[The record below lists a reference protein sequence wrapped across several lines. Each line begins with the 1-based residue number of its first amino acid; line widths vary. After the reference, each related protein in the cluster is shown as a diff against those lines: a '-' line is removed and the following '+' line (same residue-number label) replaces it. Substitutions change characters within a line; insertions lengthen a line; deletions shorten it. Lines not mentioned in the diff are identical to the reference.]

1 MDFFTS
7 DWHLN
12 DELILKVC
20 KRPFKNAA
28 RMTEVIVQRA
38 NQRAKLKTDNI
49 IHVGDF
55 IQRGLDRGTGDKDT
69 QVSAKAVL
77 ANLWANVLLIEGNHD
92 ENNRCHTVGKV
103 LFRKVGKFDCIVQHF
118 PSTARKQGGLF
129 FDASILS
136 KSLSPMSE
144 TVINICGHVH
154 DKWAFCYDETLDIL
168 NVNVGID
175 IYPYMIK
182 ECDLATKI
190 EAELKR
196 LGKRACWFL

>member
-20 KRPFKNAA
+20 KRNFKSAK
-28 RMTEVIVQRA
+28 RMTEVLIKQA
-38 NQRAKLKTDNI
+38 NQRAKDKTDTI

-55 IQRGLDRGTGDKDT
+55 IQRGLDRGTGVRED
-69 QVSAKAVL
+69 QISARDALKQL
-77 ANLWANVLLIEGNHD
+77 NANVILLEGNHD
-92 ENNRCHTVGKV
+92 DNNRCNTAGKV
-103 LFRKVGKFDCIVQHF
+103 LFRKVGKFDCIVQHY
-118 PSTARKQGGLF
+118 PSSAKGF
-129 FDASILS
+129 VWAVCD
-136 KSLSPMSE
+136 E
-144 TVINICGHVH
+144 TLENVVINICGHVH
-154 DKWAFCYDETLDIL
+154 DKWAFKYDEAMGVL

-190 EAELKR
+190 ETELKR
-196 LGKRACWFL
+196 LGKKAYKFL

>member
-20 KRPFKNAA
+20 KRQFKSAA

-38 NQRAKLKTDNI
+38 NQRAQAKTDNI

-69 QVSAKAVL
+69 QVSAKSVI

-103 LFRKVGKFDCIVQHF
+103 LFRKVGKFDCIVQHY
-118 PSTARKQGGLF
+118 PSGHDNF
-129 FDASILS
+129 FISNSD
-136 KSLSPMSE
+136 KHSPTSPFV
-144 TVINICGHVH
+144 TIDICGHVH
-154 DKWAFCYDETLDIL
+154 DKWAFKFDSCFGVL

-196 LGKRACWFL
+196 LGQKAYRFL

>member
-20 KRPFKNAA
+20 KRNFKSAA
-28 RMTEVIVQRA
+28 RMTEVIVDRA
-38 NQRAKLKTDNI
+38 NQRAKLKSDNI

-55 IQRGLDRGTGDKDT
+55 IQRGLDRGTGDKET

-77 ANLWANVLLIEGNHD
+77 ANLWANVILIEGNHD

-103 LFRKVGKFDCIVQHF
+103 LFRKVGKFDCIVQHY
-118 PSTARKQGGLF
+118 PSTVDESICFRNPSGL
-129 FDASILS
+129 I
-136 KSLSPMSE
+136 
-144 TVINICGHVH
+144 INICGHVH
-154 DKWAFCYDETLDIL
+154 DKWAFKLDEQLSVL

-190 EAELKR
+190 ETELKR
-196 LGKRACWFL
+196 LGKKAYRFL

>member
-20 KRPFKNAA
+20 KRNFKTAK
-28 RMTEVIVQRA
+28 RMTEVLIKQA
-38 NQRAKLKTDNI
+38 NQRAKDKTDTI

-55 IQRGLDRGTGDKDT
+55 IQRGLDRGTGVREN
-69 QVSAKAVL
+69 QISARDALKQL
-77 ANLWANVLLIEGNHD
+77 AANVLLLEGNHD
-92 ENNRCHTVGKV
+92 DNNRCNTVGKV
-103 LFRKVGKFDCIVQHF
+103 LFRKVSKFDCIVQHF
-118 PSTARKQGGLF
+118 PSTVPEAFCFRNPGGL
-129 FDASILS
+129 
-136 KSLSPMSE
+136 
-144 TVINICGHVH
+144 VINICGHVH
-154 DKWAFCYDETLDIL
+154 DKWAFKLDEHTNVL

-196 LGKRACWFL
+196 LGKKAYRFL

>member
-20 KRPFKNAA
+20 KRNFKSAK
-28 RMTEVIVQRA
+28 RMTEVLIKQA
-38 NQRAKLKTDNI
+38 SQRAKDKTDTI

-55 IQRGLDRGTGDKDT
+55 IQRGLDRGTGVRED
-69 QVSAKAVL
+69 QISARDAL
-77 ANLWANVLLIEGNHD
+77 NQLTANVLLLEGNHD

-103 LFRKVGKFDCIVQHF
+103 LFRKVGKFDCLVQHY
-118 PSTARKQGGLF
+118 PSYALAKDF
-129 FDASILS
+129 ICPFYDDDYV
-136 KSLSPMSE
+136 
-144 TVINICGHVH
+144 VINICGHVH
-154 DKWAFCYDETLDIL
+154 DKWAFSYDPKFNVL

-190 EAELKR
+190 ENELKKLDKKAYR
-196 LGKRACWFL
+196 FL

>member
-1 MDFFTS
+1 MTVDFFTS

-20 KRPFKNAA
+20 KRQFRSVE

-38 NQRAKLKTDNI
+38 NQRAQVKSDNI

-55 IQRGLDRGTGDKDT
+55 IQRGLDRGTGNKET
-69 QVSAKAVL
+69 QVSAKAIL
-77 ANLWANVLLIEGNHD
+77 ANLWANVILLEGNHD
-92 ENNRCHTVGKV
+92 ENNRCNTVGKV
-103 LFRKVGKFDCIVQHF
+103 LFRKVGKFDCIVQHY
-118 PSTARKQGGLF
+118 PSMVSGVVLADGGKF
-129 FDASILS
+129 
-136 KSLSPMSE
+136 

-154 DKWAFCYDETLDIL
+154 DKWAFKYDADRNVL

-182 ECDLATKI
+182 ECDLAQKI
-190 EAELKR
+190 EAELKK
-196 LGKRACWFL
+196 LGKTAYRFL

>member
-20 KRPFKNAA
+20 KRQFKNAA

-38 NQRAKLKTDNI
+38 NQRAQVKSDNI

-55 IQRGLDRGTGDKDT
+55 IQRGLDRGTGDRET
-69 QVSAKAVL
+69 QISAKDAL
-77 ANLWANVLLIEGNHD
+77 AQLNANVILLEGNHD
-92 ENNRCHTVGKV
+92 ENNRCSTVGKV
-103 LFRKVGKFDCIVQHF
+103 LFRKVGKFDCIVQHY
-118 PSTARKQGGLF
+118 PSSTKGFVWAAC
-129 FDASILS
+129 D
-136 KSLSPMSE
+136 E
-144 TVINICGHVH
+144 TLEKVVINICGHVH
-154 DKWAFCYDETLDIL
+154 DKWAFKYDEAMGVL

-182 ECDLATKI
+182 ECDLAQKI
-190 EAELKR
+190 EAELQKLKLKSWR
-196 LGKRACWFL
+196 FL

>member
-12 DELILKVC
+12 DEMILKVC
-20 KRPFKNAA
+20 KRNFKNAA

-38 NQRAKLKTDNI
+38 NQRAKLKSDNI

-55 IQRGLDRGTGDKDT
+55 IQRGLDRGTGDKTT
-69 QVSAKAVL
+69 QVTAKEVL
-77 ANLWANVLLIEGNHD
+77 AVMWANVILIEGNHD
-92 ENNRCHTVGKV
+92 ENNRCHTIGKV
-103 LFRKVGKFDCIVQHF
+103 LFRKVGKFDCIVQHY
-118 PSTARKQGGLF
+118 PSFVGGKNF
-129 FDASILS
+129 MCPFYDDNYV
-136 KSLSPMSE
+136 
-144 TVINICGHVH
+144 VINICGHVH
-154 DKWAFCYDETLDIL
+154 DKWAFKYDAKLNVL

-182 ECDLATKI
+182 ECGLATKI

-196 LGKRACWFL
+196 RGKKAYRFM

>member
-20 KRPFKNAA
+20 KRPFKNAV

-38 NQRAKLKTDNI
+38 NQRAKLKSDNI

-77 ANLWANVLLIEGNHD
+77 ANLWANVILLEGNHD
-92 ENNRCHTVGKV
+92 ENNRCHTVGRI
-103 LFRKVGKFDCIVQHF
+103 LLRKVGKFDCLVQHY
-118 PSTARKQGGLF
+118 PSRSEYFALV
-129 FDASILS
+129 AYN
-136 KSLSPMSE
+136 KSHDK
-144 TVINICGHVH
+144 VIINICGHVH
-154 DKWAFCYDETLDIL
+154 DKWAFNYDEDCGVL

-175 IYPYMIK
+175 IYPFMIK
-182 ECDLATKI
+182 ECDLAQKI
-190 EAELKR
+190 EAELKK
-196 LGKRACWFL
+196 LGKTAFRFL

>member
-20 KRPFKNAA
+20 KRQFKNVA

-38 NQRAKLKTDNI
+38 NQRAKLESDNI

-55 IQRGLDRGTGDKDT
+55 IQRGLDRGTGDKST
-69 QVSAKAVL
+69 QITAKEAIVS
-77 ANLWANVLLIEGNHD
+77 LWANVFLIEGNHD

-118 PSTARKQGGLF
+118 PSTVSEAFRFRNPSGL
-129 FDASILS
+129 
-136 KSLSPMSE
+136 
-144 TVINICGHVH
+144 VINVCGHVH
-154 DKWAFCYDETLDIL
+154 DKWAFKLDEHANVL

-182 ECDLATKI
+182 ECDLAMKI

-196 LGKRACWFL
+196 LGKKAYRFL

>member
-20 KRPFKNAA
+20 KRNFKSAK
-28 RMTEVIVQRA
+28 RMTEVLIKRA
-38 NQRAKLKTDNI
+38 NMRAKDKTDTI
-49 IHVGDF
+49 IHAGDF
-55 IQRGLDRGTGDKDT
+55 IQRGLDRGTGVREE
-69 QVSAKAVL
+69 QISARDALNQL
-77 ANLWANVLLIEGNHD
+77 AANVLLLEGNHD

-103 LFRKVGKFDCIVQHF
+103 LLRKVGKFDCVVQHCPSGSKGYIELF
-118 PSTARKQGGLF
+118 PRYMT
-129 FDASILS
+129 
-136 KSLSPMSE
+136 
-144 TVINICGHVH
+144 INICGHVH
-154 DKWAFCYDETLDIL
+154 DKWAFKYDPYFGVL

-182 ECDLATKI
+182 ECDLASKI

-196 LGKRACWFL
+196 LGTKAYRFL

>member
-20 KRPFKNAA
+20 KRQFKNAA

-38 NQRAKLKTDNI
+38 NQRAQVKSDNI

-55 IQRGLDRGTGDKDT
+55 IQRGLDRGTGDKET

-77 ANLWANVLLIEGNHD
+77 ANLWANVILIEGNHD
-92 ENNRCHTVGKV
+92 ENNRCHTVGKI
-103 LFRKVGKFDCIVQHF
+103 LLRKVGKFDCVVQHYPSGSKGYIELF
-118 PSTARKQGGLF
+118 PRYMT
-129 FDASILS
+129 
-136 KSLSPMSE
+136 
-144 TVINICGHVH
+144 INICGHVH
-154 DKWAFCYDETLDIL
+154 GKWAFKYDPDFGVL

-196 LGKRACWFL
+196 LGKKAYRFL

>member
-20 KRPFKNAA
+20 KRNFKSAK
-28 RMTEVIVQRA
+28 RMTEVLIKQA
-38 NQRAKLKTDNI
+38 NQRAKDKTDTI

-55 IQRGLDRGTGDKDT
+55 IQRGLDRGTGVRED
-69 QVSAKAVL
+69 QISARDALKQL
-77 ANLWANVLLIEGNHD
+77 NANVILLEGNHD
-92 ENNRCHTVGKV
+92 DNNRCSTVGKV

-118 PSTARKQGGLF
+118 PSTVSEAFCFRNPSGL
-129 FDASILS
+129 
-136 KSLSPMSE
+136 
-144 TVINICGHVH
+144 VINICGHVH
-154 DKWAFCYDETLDIL
+154 DKWAFKLDEHANVL

-196 LGKRACWFL
+196 LGKKACRFL

>member
-20 KRPFKNAA
+20 KRNFKSAK
-28 RMTEVIVQRA
+28 RMTEVLIKQA
-38 NQRAKLKTDNI
+38 NMRAKDKTDTI

-55 IQRGLDRGTGDKDT
+55 IQRGLDRGTGVREE
-69 QVSAKAVL
+69 QISARDALNQL
-77 ANLWANVLLIEGNHD
+77 AANVLLLEGNHD
-92 ENNRCHTVGKV
+92 DHNRCNTVGKV

-118 PSTARKQGGLF
+118 PSTVPEAFCFRNPSRL
-129 FDASILS
+129 
-136 KSLSPMSE
+136 
-144 TVINICGHVH
+144 VINICGHVH
-154 DKWAFCYDETLDIL
+154 DKWAFKLDEHANVL

-182 ECDLATKI
+182 EYELAMVI
-190 EAELKR
+190 AAELRR
-196 LGKRACWFL
+196 LGTKAYRFL

>member
-20 KRPFKNAA
+20 GRNFKNAA

-38 NQRAKLKTDNI
+38 NQRAKLKSDNI

-55 IQRGLDRGTGDKDT
+55 IQRGLDRGTGDKET

-77 ANLWANVLLIEGNHD
+77 ANLWANIILIEGNHD
-92 ENNRCHTVGKV
+92 ENNRCHTVGKA
-103 LFRKVGKFDCIVQHF
+103 LLRKVGKFDCAVQHY
-118 PSTARKQGGLF
+118 PSYVRLVLDPRLGRTAFSTHTL
-129 FDASILS
+129 
-136 KSLSPMSE
+136 
-144 TVINICGHVH
+144 INICGHVH
-154 DKWAFCYDETLDIL
+154 DKWAFSYDATFNVL

-190 EAELKR
+190 ETELKR
-196 LGKRACWFL
+196 LGKKAYKFL

>member
-20 KRPFKNAA
+20 KRQFKSAA
-28 RMTEVIVQRA
+28 RMTEVIVDRA
-38 NQRAKLKTDNI
+38 NQRAKLKSDNI

-69 QVSAKAVL
+69 QISTKAVL
-77 ANLWANVLLIEGNHD
+77 ANLWANIILLEGNHD
-92 ENNRCHTVGKV
+92 ENNRCHCVSKV
-103 LFRKVGKFDCIVQHF
+103 LLRKVGKFDCIVQHF
-118 PSTARKQGGLF
+118 PSINQEAIVFPLVSTKHY
-129 FDASILS
+129 
-136 KSLSPMSE
+136 
-144 TVINICGHVH
+144 VYVNICGHVH
-154 DKWAFCYDETLDIL
+154 DKWAFMYDEENSVL

-182 ECDLATKI
+182 ECDLAMKI
-190 EAELKR
+190 ETELKK
-196 LGKRACWFL
+196 LGKKVYRFL

>member
-20 KRPFKNAA
+20 KRPFKSAK
-28 RMTEVIVQRA
+28 RMSEVYIKQA
-38 NQRAKLKTDNI
+38 NQRAKLKSDNI

-55 IQRGLDRGTGDKDT
+55 IQRGLDRGTGVRED
-69 QVSAKAVL
+69 QVSAKDAL
-77 ANLWANVLLIEGNHD
+77 SQITANVILLEGNHD
-92 ENNRCHTVGKV
+92 ENNRCSTAGKV
-103 LFRKVGKFDCIVQHF
+103 LFRKVGKFDCIVQHY
-118 PSTARKQGGLF
+118 PSGHDNF
-129 FDASILS
+129 YID
-136 KSLSPMSE
+136 SLDKNSPTSPFV
-144 TVINICGHVH
+144 TINICGHVH
-154 DKWAFCYDETLDIL
+154 DKWAFKLDNNCGVL

-196 LGKRACWFL
+196 LGKKAYRFL

>member
-20 KRPFKNAA
+20 KRPFKSAV

-38 NQRAKLKTDNI
+38 NQRAKLRSDNI

-55 IQRGLDRGTGDKDT
+55 IQRGLDRGTGDKAT
-69 QVSAKAVL
+69 QVTAKEVL
-77 ANLWANVLLIEGNHD
+77 ANLWANTLLLEGNHD
-92 ENNRCHTVGKV
+92 ENNRGNTVGTV
-103 LFRKVGKFDCIVQHF
+103 LFRKVGKYDCVVQHL
-118 PSTARKQGGLF
+118 PSCSSTDGMKPFIFKVPQNQAL
-129 FDASILS
+129 
-136 KSLSPMSE
+136 
-144 TVINICGHVH
+144 INICGHVH
-154 DKWAFCYDETLDIL
+154 DKWSFLYDKINRVL

-182 ECDLATKI
+182 ECDLAQKI
-190 EAELKR
+190 ANALSDLK
-196 LGKRACWFL
+196 LKAYQFI